1 MCAASAHY
9 AVKTA
14 GSQEPD
20 RGRMRRVI
28 RYADAVVIIVMR
40 AAGAGKTSIAQALA
54 AELGWTFVDTDDLHP
69 PPNVETKG
77 ASLRAIVAHAI
88 DRRES
93 LVLACPPLSERN
105 REALR
110 AGLHRVRFV
119 FLDAL
124 PALQKP
130 PVDEALHVDAAQPPE
145 RILAAIQNEFGI

>member
-28 RYADAVVIIVMR
+28 RYADAVVIIVMG
-40 AAGAGKTSIAQALA
+40 AAGAGKTTIAQALA
-54 AELGWTFVDTDDLHP
+54 AELGWTFVDTDDLR

-130 PVDEALHVDAAQPPE
+130 PVDEALHVDVARPPE
-145 RILAAIQNEFGI
+145 RILAAIRTEFGV

>member
-1 MCAASAHY
+1 MCAAPAHY

-54 AELGWTFVDTDDLHP
+54 AELGWTFVDADDLRP

-93 LVLACPPLSERN
+93 LVLVCPPLSESN

-110 AGLHRVRFV
+110 AGLHPVRFV
-119 FLDAL
+119 VLDAM
-124 PALQKP
+124 PALEKP

>member
-1 MCAASAHY
+1 MVGCAQMCAAPAHY

-54 AELGWTFVDTDDLHP
+54 AELGWTFVDADDLRP
-69 PPNVETKG
+69 
-77 ASLRAIVAHAI
+77 
-88 DRRES
+88 
-93 LVLACPPLSERN
+93 
-105 REALR
+105 
-110 AGLHRVRFV
+110 GLHPVRFV
-119 FLDAL
+119 VLDAM
-124 PALQKP
+124 PALEKP
-130 PVDEALHVDAAQPPE
+130 PVGEALHVDAAQPPE